1 MSYEQ
6 PTIGIMM
13 VGIIDHA
20 YASSKIARSN
30 DQQNSC
36 GNDAL
41 ITNIIC
47 QNNNSKDHDRN
58 NAWFS
63 KFEVGAD
70 DSEKINQ
77 QFLIQV
83 KRIYSNVYHV
93 MLSNWHKV
101 TVNTRLK

>member
-1 MSYEQ
+1 MENKSAAVIIIGLVAALY
-6 PTIGIMM
+6 IGIMM

-20 YASSKIARSN
+20 YASSKIPRSN

-47 QNNNSKDHDRN
+47 QNNNSKDHGRN

-63 KFEVGAD
+63 KFEAGTD
-70 DSEKINQ
+70 NSEQINHS
-77 QFLIQV
+77 FLIRV
-83 KRIYSNVYHV
+83 KRLLLI
-93 MLSNWHKV
+93 L
-101 TVNTRLK
+101 